1 MFRYARSA
9 SVKKGLRIGGSIFV
23 GVLVLALV
31 ALRLTGL
38 EPADNGNNSRPG
50 LWLPGEVVTS
60 PVADWSFTDKI
71 PHIMVETRTPFFL
84 PYSVTTNNF
93 SHNGQLYM
101 TATYSK
107 GMVFPKG
114 KFWTSNVARDP
125 RVRLKI
131 DGKVYEMTMVLIAD
145 RAEAEAVLESKWQ
158 KYAEMRPKGPQ
169 GRVHVYR
176 VLQRNTPEYGGTDQ
190 P

>member
-1 MFRYARSA
+1 MKRAL
-9 SVKKGLRIGGSIFV
+9 KIGGSLFV
-23 GVLVLALV
+23 GVLVLALFT
-31 ALRLTGL
+31 LRLTGL
-38 EPADNGNNSRPG
+38 EPADKGNHSRPG

-60 PVADWSFTDKI
+60 PITNWSFTDKI
-71 PHIMVETRTPFFL
+71 PHIMLETRTPYFL
-84 PYSVTTNNF
+84 PHSVTINNF

-145 RAEAEAVLESKWQ
+145 RGEAEAVLESKWR
-158 KYAEMRPKGPQ
+158 KYPEMRPKGPE
-169 GRVHVYR
+169 GHVHVYR
-176 VLQRNTPEYGGTDQ
+176 AFQRNIPEYGGSEH

>member
-1 MFRYARSA
+1 
-9 SVKKGLRIGGSIFV
+9 VKRALKIGGSLLV
-23 GVLVLALV
+23 GFLVLAV
-31 ALRLTGL
+31 FTLRLTGL
-38 EPADNGNNSRPG
+38 EPADNGANSRPG

-60 PVADWSFTDKI
+60 PVTDWSFTDKI
-71 PHIMVETRTPFFL
+71 PHIAVETRTPFFL

-93 SHNGQLYM
+93 SHNGKLYV

-107 GMVFPKG
+107 GMVFPKS

-131 DGKVYEMTMVLIAD
+131 GGKVYEMTMVLITD
-145 RAEAEAVLESKWQ
+145 RAEADAVLESKWQ
-158 KYAEMRPKGPQ
+158 KYPEMRPKGFD

-176 VLQRNTPEYGGTDQ
+176 VLQRNTAEYGGTGTGLRGEAFR
-190 P
+190 

>member
-1 MFRYARSA
+1 MKRAW
-9 SVKKGLRIGGSIFV
+9 KIGGSLFLGI
-23 GVLVLALV
+23 LVLALFT
-31 ALRLTGL
+31 LRLTGL
-38 EPADNGNNSRPG
+38 EPADNGSNSRPG

-71 PHIMVETRTPFFL
+71 PHIMVETRTPYFL
-84 PYSVTTNNF
+84 PHSVTINNF
-93 SHNGQLYM
+93 SRNGQLYM

-131 DGKVYEMTMVLIAD
+131 GGNVYDMTMVLIAD

-158 KYAEMRPKGPQ
+158 KYADMRPKG
-169 GRVHVYR
+169 GEGHVHVYR
-176 VLQRNTPEYGGTDQ
+176 VFQRNIPEYGGTEH

>member
-1 MFRYARSA
+1 VERALKIA
-9 SVKKGLRIGGSIFV
+9 GSVLT
-23 GVLVLALV
+23 GVLVLTLFT
-31 ALRLTGL
+31 LRLTGL
-38 EPADNGNNSRPG
+38 EPADNGANSRPG

-60 PVADWSFTDKI
+60 PVIDWSFTDKI
-71 PHIMVETRTPFFL
+71 AHIMVETRTRFFL
-84 PYSVTTNNF
+84 PYSVTTNVF
-93 SHNGQLYM
+93 SRNGQLYM

-107 GMVFPKG
+107 GMVFPKS

-131 DGKVYEMTMVLIAD
+131 DGKVYEMTMVLVAD

-158 KYAEMRPKGPQ
+158 KYPGMRPKGTM
-169 GRVHVYR
+169 GHVHVYR
-176 VLQRNTPEYGGTDQ
+176 VLQRNIPEHGGTEH